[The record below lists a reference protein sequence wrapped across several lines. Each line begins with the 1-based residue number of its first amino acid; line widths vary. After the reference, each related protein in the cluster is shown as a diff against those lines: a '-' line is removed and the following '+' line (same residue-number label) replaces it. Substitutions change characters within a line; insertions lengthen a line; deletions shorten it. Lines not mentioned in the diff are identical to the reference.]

1 MENQSMVTEFI
12 LLGLSPTP
20 DAEKFVFFVF
30 LLLYLATLVGNLAVI
45 LTITNTPSLLGS
57 PMYFFLSFLSFFD
70 ACLSSAVTP
79 IVIGDSIHVKIT
91 ISFKGCMTQLFAV
104 HFFGASELL
113 VLTFMAFDRYVA
125 ICKPLHYVTIMNK
138 KLCFL
143 LVSVAWVGGLLHS
156 LIQILFIAPLP
167 FCGPNV
173 IDHFICDLYPL
184 LKLACTDTHTMRY
197 VGLVVITN
205 SGLICLIS
213 FLLLLMSYGV
223 ILHSLRKYN
232 AESRHKALSTCGS
245 HITVVVLFF
254 VPCIFEYARPP
265 TTFSFDKTVEVIY
278 TILIPMLN
286 PIIYTFRNTEV
297 KSAMRKLWTRP
308 VIFNVK

>member
-1 MENQSMVTEFI
+1 MENQSYVTEFI
-12 LLGLSPTP
+12 LLGLSQTP
-20 DAEKFVFFVF
+20 DIEKMLFVVF
-30 LLLYLATLVGNLAVI
+30 LLLYIATLVGNLVII

-57 PMYFFLSFLSFFD
+57 PMYFFLTFLSFFD
-70 ACLSSAVTP
+70 ACFSSVVTP
-79 IVIGDSIHVKIT
+79 KLIVDSVYVKNT
-91 ISFKGCMTQLFAV
+91 ISFEGCMTQLFAA
-104 HFFGASELL
+104 HFFGGSEMI

-138 KLCFL
+138 RLCVL
-143 LVSVAWVGGLLHS
+143 LVGVAWAGGFLHS
-156 LIQILFIAPLP
+156 LIQVLFMVQLP

-184 LKLACTDTHTMRY
+184 LKLACTDTHRLSLMI
-197 VGLVVITN
+197 ITN
-205 SGLICLIS
+205 SGLICSISFVLLLIS
-213 FLLLLMSYGV
+213 YVV

-232 AESRHKALSTCGS
+232 TEARHKALSTCGS

-265 TTFSFDKTVEVIY
+265 STFSFDKTVEIFY

-286 PIIYTFRNTEV
+286 PFIYTFRNTEV
-297 KSAMRKLWTRP
+297 KNAMRKLWTRSA
-308 VIFNVK
+308 ISIAK

>member
-1 MENQSMVTEFI
+1 MENQSFVTEFI
-12 LLGLSPTP
+12 LLGLSQTP
-20 DAEKFVFFVF
+20 DVEKIVFFVF
-30 LLLYLATLVGNLAVI
+30 LLLYLATLVGNLVII

-70 ACLSSAVTP
+70 VCFSSVVTP
-79 IVIGDSIHVKIT
+79 KVIAGSIHVKNT
-91 ISFKGCMTQLFAV
+91 ISFEGCMTQLFAA
-104 HFFGASELL
+104 HFFGGSEML

-125 ICKPLHYVTIMNK
+125 ICKPLHYVTIMNR
-138 KLCFL
+138 KLCIL
-143 LVSVAWVGGLLHS
+143 LVSVAWVGGFLHS
-156 LIQILFIAPLP
+156 LIQVLFIAQLP

-184 LKLACTDTHTMRY
+184 LKLACTDTHKL
-197 VGLVVITN
+197 GLMVITN
-205 SGLICLIS
+205 SGLICSIS
-213 FLLLLMSYGV
+213 FVLLLMSYGV

-232 AESRHKALSTCGS
+232 AESWHKALSTCGS

-265 TTFSFDKTVEVIY
+265 TTFSFDKTVEIFY

-286 PIIYTFRNTEV
+286 PFIYTFRNTEV
-297 KSAMRKLWTRP
+297 KNAIRKLWARP
-308 VIFNVK
+308 TISIVK